1 MTNDYSRYIN
11 ESKEGVED
19 SARFWM
25 SVFGVNSHED
35 FSRMID
41 LDRINKFNETN
52 NIVNNISKDNVLM
65 CDTNFEFLNNLHE
78 AKSPFIKLFDEFNDK
93 SASERIVNYL
103 LTL

>member
-1 MTNDYSRYIN
+1 
-11 ESKEGVED
+11 
-19 SARFWM
+19 M